1 MFLIWI
7 GLLLDSIHVSLKTQR
22 RFINTQLLCV
32 KYIAETANYTNPRGK
47 ELAEYVGIPNKKGDL
62 KQYCR
67 QMKIFSGSSSR
78 Y

>member
-7 GLLLDSIHVSLKTQR
+7 GLLLDSIHVSLKIQR
-22 RFINTQLLCV
+22 RFINTQLLFV
-32 KYIAETANYTNPRGK
+32 KYIAETANYTNTRGK
-47 ELAEYVGIPNKKGDL
+47 ELAEYVAIPNKEGDL

-67 QMKIFSGSSSR
+67 QMQIFSGSSSR